1 MTYKMDNIMQ
11 HLMVIRPI
19 ISYWGIDK
27 LLALLRCKD
36 DEGKRLKKGNLV
48 ASHISGITF
57 IRYIYTQ
64 SQKIGK
70 PNNFLGLIK
79 LKGLNWPMSP
89 MTDGG
94 EP

>member
-36 DEGKRLKKGNLV
+36 DEGKRLKKVNLV
-48 ASHISGITF
+48 CKSHF
-57 IRYIYTQ
+57 W
-64 SQKIGK
+64 
-70 PNNFLGLIK
+70 NNLHQVVNRLESLMI
-79 LKGLNWPMSP
+79 LL
-89 MTDGG
+89 
-94 EP
+94 E